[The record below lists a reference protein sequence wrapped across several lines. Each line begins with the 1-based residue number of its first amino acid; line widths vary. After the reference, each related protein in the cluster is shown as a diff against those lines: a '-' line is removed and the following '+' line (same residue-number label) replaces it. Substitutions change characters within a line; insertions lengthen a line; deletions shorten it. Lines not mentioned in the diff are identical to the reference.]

1 MEFCE
6 YVQGID
12 YFGKIPEFYIK
23 GRPKHV
29 TLIGRIFTVIYCIIY
44 IIIIGYEIYRMTIR
58 VDITFYDSYSNTEDI
73 PTILITKENFNLI
86 FSLLDENGQPFI
98 EERIYYPLAY
108 FFDEDKDEMEEIK
121 LERCSI
127 DKIGT
132 KYKNVFDDSVL
143 NNYYCL
149 NEVNYTFN
157 AYMNSIL
164 VKIFPC
170 KNKTEN
176 NNHCKSQDIIDK
188 NINGRD
194 LEINFEDILVTPLN
208 YDNPIKEKINY
219 LYTTVYKTFGQFL
232 YTEMQLVEIETTT
245 NIIGFD
251 FLTDPKKEHF
261 LKYNSLE
268 IIPQPGYDLNDDT
281 NNYPICDVN
290 FQLNDKILSEKRQY
304 TQLIDVL
311 GEVGGLMQI
320 IYSFLGFICSFV
332 VDILYEKT
340 IANNLFSFD
349 INKNLIILKNEKK
362 LLLKYN
368 PEENEENNKIHIR
381 NITPNTT
388 KKIKKEKILMMDT
401 MNNKDIND
409 KNSENYLIRKNN
421 NLEKKAE
428 ENEVG
433 LDNYDI
439 QSLKISNT
447 KYINR
452 KKINYYNKTTR
463 NKIDLIT
470 NDKNSLIIN
479 TFKSKDILISFCFCF
494 KRNKRYLNKIL
505 LKETM
510 NIVTEKLDIFNV
522 LRNICLIE
530 KSKEE
535 IKSDFGS
542 FRMSDECIK
551 ILGDI
556 NK

>member
-188 NINGRD
+188 NIN
-194 LEINFEDILVTPLN
+194 
-208 YDNPIKEKINY
+208 
-219 LYTTVYKTFGQFL
+219 
-232 YTEMQLVEIETTT
+232 
-245 NIIGFD
+245 
-251 FLTDPKKEHF
+251 
-261 LKYNSLE
+261 
-268 IIPQPGYDLNDDT
+268 
-281 NNYPICDVN
+281 
-290 FQLNDKILSEKRQY
+290 
-304 TQLIDVL
+304 
-311 GEVGGLMQI
+311 
-320 IYSFLGFICSFV
+320 
-332 VDILYEKT
+332 
-340 IANNLFSFD
+340 
-349 INKNLIILKNEKK
+349 
-362 LLLKYN
+362 
-368 PEENEENNKIHIR
+368 
-381 NITPNTT
+381 
-388 KKIKKEKILMMDT
+388 
-401 MNNKDIND
+401 
-409 KNSENYLIRKNN
+409 
-421 NLEKKAE
+421 
-428 ENEVG
+428 
-433 LDNYDI
+433 
-439 QSLKISNT
+439 
-447 KYINR
+447 
-452 KKINYYNKTTR
+452 
-463 NKIDLIT
+463 
-470 NDKNSLIIN
+470 
-479 TFKSKDILISFCFCF
+479 
-494 KRNKRYLNKIL
+494 
-505 LKETM
+505 
-510 NIVTEKLDIFNV
+510 
-522 LRNICLIE
+522 
-530 KSKEE
+530 
-535 IKSDFGS
+535 
-542 FRMSDECIK
+542 
-551 ILGDI
+551 
-556 NK
+556 